1 MRITKKTK
9 LSDLLPFFSFE
20 EVIKE
25 IYDKVPE
32 KPLEKSLFSLTV
44 REFIEATDK
53 EYYKTYLKPQKR
65 FKRVTVFEA
74 FGKLKSYF
82 KELEAIQKFLKQN
95 EIKLTDDIKQAQR
108 NVIFPSFAEDIL
120 LTLSKHFNKP
130 TSEIEDMPISE
141 YFLLYKQTSANNK
154 FQQNYNRIIE
164 QKLK

>member
-1 MRITKKTK
+1 MKITKLTK
-9 LSDLLPFFSFE
+9 LKDILPFLEFKDVAE
-20 EVIKE
+20 K
-25 IYDKVPE
+25 IYNEVPE

-82 KELEAIQKFLKQN
+82 KELENIQRFLKQN

-130 TSEIEDMPISE
+130 TSDIEDMPISE

>member
-9 LSDLLPFFSFE
+9 LSDLLPFFNFE

-32 KPLEKSLFSLTV
+32 KPPEKSLFSLTV
-44 REFIEATDK
+44 REFIEATDE
-53 EYYKTYLKPQKR
+53 EYYKTFLKPQKR
-65 FKRVTVFEA
+65 LKRVTVFEA
-74 FGKLKSYF
+74 FGKLKSYY
-82 KELEAIQKFLKQN
+82 KELENIQRFLKQN
-95 EIKLTDDIKQAQR
+95 EIK
-108 NVIFPSFAEDIL
+108 L

-130 TSEIEDMPISE
+130 TSEIENMPISE